1 MAVFDNLN
9 KTTSSGV
16 AAGVQDYYNAKIQ
29 KVLKETL
36 VHSRDA
42 QKVPLPEHNG
52 KFVRFRKPT
61 KLNPITTPLTEG
73 VTPAGQ
79 TITLT
84 DFRAMVKPYGGHIE
98 LTDEINFYLLDNMQ
112 MMAADLLAEQARESL
127 DAILRL
133 AFNAGTN
140 VYYTGGKTVR
150 SGLSA
155 TEKLDGATLKKVVRY
170 MEKNSVPKFGDG
182 FYHSIIGPETKFD
195 LMDIGLLTDKAKYQ
209 SMENVE
215 KYEVGV
221 LYGIK
226 FFETPKSHTF
236 SAGTYV
242 VDALENIQI
251 DAYNATTRVATITT
265 GQAAIT
271 PDVARKLAGLLVDVT
286 NTHTTATNNTLDTLC
301 IEYVEPTNGTS
312 AFIHFRWG
320 LPAASAA
327 KVAASGYSSK
337 IVPTGG
343 GAAGIKIHSTLVY
356 GQDAFGTVSLGGSGD
371 NVQTIVNP
379 PGSSGALDPL
389 NQRATVAWKVNGF
402 CGVILDQTRVCRI
415 EHGVSV

>member
-61 KLNPITTPLTEG
+61 KLNPITTPLSEG

-127 DAILRL
+127 DAILRI

-170 MEKNSVPKFGDG
+170 MEKNSVPKFPDG
-182 FYHSIIGPETKFD
+182 FYHSIIGPETKYD

-209 SMENVE
+209 RIGLNDDFSDRDWFIKPMADGRIHATDLYSSRITGALCVTVSGPIRDEMGDI
-215 KYEVGV
+215 VGV
-221 LYGIK
+221 LGLDIR
-226 FFETPKSHTF
+226 FE
-236 SAGTYV
+236 
-242 VDALENIQI
+242 DL
-251 DAYNATTRVATITT
+251 
-265 GQAAIT
+265 
-271 PDVARKLAGLLVDVT
+271 ARAE
-286 NTHTTATNNTLDTLC
+286 A
-301 IEYVEPTNGTS
+301 
-312 AFIHFRWG
+312 
-320 LPAASAA
+320 
-327 KVAASGYSSK
+327 
-337 IVPTGG
+337 
-343 GAAGIKIHSTLVY
+343 
-356 GQDAFGTVSLGGSGD
+356 
-371 NVQTIVNP
+371 
-379 PGSSGALDPL
+379 
-389 NQRATVAWKVNGF
+389 
-402 CGVILDQTRVCRI
+402 
-415 EHGVSV
+415 